1 MVSELLRKL
10 AAEEPDEATIVK
22 YPHARAF
29 ARFLTADVADEETAA
44 GLSELP
50 VLLFQAMGFVMRSG
64 IAARGFNHGWT
75 RIHTD
80 PVLWCVV
87 PSDPHERGNHE

>member
-1 MVSELLRKL
+1 MG
-10 AAEEPDEATIVK
+10 AAWCSRGRPPRIVLKPGRPEAI
-22 YPHARAF
+22 RAF
-29 ARFLTADVADEETAA
+29 ARFLTADVGDEETAA

-50 VLLFQAMGFVMRSG
+50 VLLYQAMGFVMRSG
-64 IAARGFNHGWT
+64 IAARGFNHGLT